1 MSYSMGSDIVA
12 QLFYALM
19 KLYTWGSTLFNELL
33 RSYVEVYPQAQ
44 KAVDAL
50 GEVFNLLVN
59 LTVLYV
65 VLKLA
70 SKLEKFVLMLLL
82 LGWGVFGLVL
92 LGVLNPS
99 MAAELSK
106 IIEKSVEAVSKT
118 LNNTLAATATS
129 G

>member
-1 MSYSMGSDIVA
+1 MGSDIVA

-19 KLYTWGSTLFNELL
+19 KLYTWGSALFNELL

-50 GEVFNLLVN
+50 GEVFNLLAN
-59 LTVLYV
+59 LTVFYI

>member
-1 MSYSMGSDIVA
+1 MGSDIVA